1 LRPLPVERF
10 AVRALVGAA
19 VVVALF
25 AASFELV
32 LLAAG
37 VFVVALFAVVDE
49 PFFFDVLFEAAALL
63 ELVVRPRGLRLL
75 SRMPGITFLP
85 ASTTLPAASMT
96 LPAAP
101 TTVAAALPTLLPTPR
116 PILPTTLPAA
126 NSSPSS

>member
-1 LRPLPVERF
+1 LRLLPAERF

-19 VVVALF
+19 FVVALF
-25 AASFELV
+25 AAGFEVV
-32 LLAAG
+32 LLAA
-37 VFVVALFAVVDE
+37 VVLLATLLAVVDE
-49 PFFFDVLFEAAALL
+49 PLLFDELFEADALL

-75 SRMPGITFLP
+75 SPMPGITFLP

-96 LPAAP
+96 LPAAS